1 MLPVVTKAWAD
12 QTMFERMATAVER
25 VTERLQRAV
34 SALNAAGVPYAVVGG
49 NAVAAWVSTID
60 PAAVRTTQDVDIL
73 FRESDLDA
81 AERALSQAGFVRRHA
96 AGIDF
101 FQDGQGT
108 SFRDA
113 VHVVI
118 AGRKVRPEYALPAP
132 DVTET
137 EYRNDARVVSLLG
150 LLRMK
155 LTSFRRKDQVHV
167 LDMLGVG
174 LVDASWKGRLPPDLA
189 ERLQLL
195 IDTPEG

>member
-1 MLPVVTKAWAD
+1 
-12 QTMFERMATAVER
+12 MASAVER

-34 SALNAAGVPYAVVGG
+34 AALNAAGVPYAVVGG

-81 AERALSQAGFVRRHA
+81 AEQALSRAGFVRRHA

-101 FQDGQGT
+101 FQDGRGT

-132 DVTET
+132 DVTDT
-137 EYRNDARVVSLLG
+137 EYRNDARIVSLVA

-155 LTSFRRKDQVHV
+155 LTSFRDKDRTHV
-167 LDMLGVG
+167 RDMLGVG
-174 LVDASWKGRLPPDLA
+174 LIDASWTRQLPPDLA
-189 ERLQLL
+189 ERLQTL